1 MEYYAPHLRQYARE
15 LRKNQ
20 TKEERK
26 LWYQFLKEL
35 PLTVKRQERV
45 GRYIADFYIP
55 SLRLAIELDGAQH
68 FEGSGQS
75 YDRMRNAFFEKKGI
89 RVVRY
94 PNNAVNQNFT
104 GVCEDI
110 MQQIRA
116 AEKKDT
122 ETEK

>member
-1 MEYYAPHLRQYARE
+1 MEYYAPRLRQYART
-15 LRKNQ
+15 LRKNM

-68 FEGSGQS
+68 FERSGQS
-75 YDRMRNAFFEKKGI
+75 YDETRDAFFENKGI

-94 PNNAVNQNFT
+94 PNNAVNQNFA

-110 MQQIRA
+110 LQQIGA
-116 AEKKDT
+116 AEKKDK
-122 ETEK
+122 EMEN